1 MLSNFDKSVDLV
13 VETCLAVQ
21 LRMLNRV
28 VTNVYDEAL
37 RPLGLKASQMNI
49 LVAAQKMRIARPAD
63 ICARLHLD
71 VSTLSRNVERMKDKG
86 WLEVVPDADGRAQ
99 PFRVTDSGRKLLE
112 QAIPLWKQ
120 AQDRA
125 KRLLGDRAVDQ
136 LANSVKRINR
146 SPATV

>member
-1 MLSNFDKSVDLV
+1 MANNFDKSVDLV

-21 LRMLNRV
+21 LRMVNRV

-37 RPLGLKASQMNI
+37 RPLGLRASQMNI
-49 LVAAQKMRIARPAD
+49 LVAAYKMRIARPAA

-71 VSTLSRNVERMKDKG
+71 VSTLSRNVERMKNNG
-86 WLEVVPDADGRAQ
+86 WLEVVPDSDGRAQ
-99 PFRVTDSGRKLLE
+99 PIRVTDAGRKLLE

-125 KRLLGDRAVDQ
+125 MKLLGDGAVDQ
-136 LANSVKRINR
+136 LAKSVERLNR
-146 SPATV
+146 PCITV

>member
-63 ICARLHLD
+63 ICGGCIWTCRPSAAM
-71 VSTLSRNVERMKDKG
+71 SSE
-86 WLEVVPDADGRAQ
+86 
-99 PFRVTDSGRKLLE
+99 
-112 QAIPLWKQ
+112 
-120 AQDRA
+120 
-125 KRLLGDRAVDQ
+125 
-136 LANSVKRINR
+136 
-146 SPATV
+146 